1 MGLLE
6 TILAK
11 LESIEAK
18 LSTGV
23 APVAAAVQEVIADM
37 QQQALPTATATAA
50 TTATATPVNRV
61 SVATAAELK
70 AYFDAGNQL
79 TGNEIDAQGC
89 YWSEKINTKVPAM
102 TQKCVWK
109 RGKGVDEAV
118 YDAEIARIKADVAA
132 TSSTVEA
139 VPTTAAP
146 AVTAPSMPAVPGIPV
161 PGAAA
166 PASLPLPGIGAAAPA
181 AKPFRRQCVEATNVL
196 DKKYG
201 IEFDTISI
209 VFSELG
215 SPTGMFIDLPD
226 SATEQCFKVLNG
238 WAINIDNIEE
248 ADAAVKSMNGND
260 PTYLIQLMDQMQL
273 GTRELATVDYRNLY
287 RLYQAVHGYQNVLEK
302 HFGKP
307 VTPIKPDPMV

>member
-6 TILAK
+6 TILAR

-18 LSTGV
+18 LSAGV
-23 APVAAAVQEVIADM
+23 TPTPVAAAVQEVIADM
-37 QQQALPTATATAA
+37 QQQALPTATAAPASAA
-50 TTATATPVNRV
+50 SVALPVNRV

-109 RGKGVDEAV
+109 RGKGIDDAV

-132 TSSTVEA
+132 TSSPVEA
-139 VPTTAAP
+139 PAPTP
-146 AVTAPSMPAVPGIPV
+146 
-161 PGAAA
+161 A
-166 PASLPLPGIGAAAPA
+166 PASLPLPGIGAAAPTVN
-181 AKPFRRQCVEATNVL
+181 PFRRKCVEATNAL

-201 IEFDTISI
+201 VEFDTMSI
-209 VFSELG
+209 LFGELG
-215 SPTGMFIDLPD
+215 SPTGMFGDLPD
-226 SATEQCFKVLNG
+226 SATEQCYKILNG

-307 VTPIKPDPMV
+307 VTPIKPDPMVQP